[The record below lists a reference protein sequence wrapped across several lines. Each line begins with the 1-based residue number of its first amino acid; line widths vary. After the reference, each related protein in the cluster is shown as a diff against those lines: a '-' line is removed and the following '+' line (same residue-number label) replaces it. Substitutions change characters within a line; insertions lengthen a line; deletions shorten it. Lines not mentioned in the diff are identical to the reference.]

1 MFINGKETNAELF
14 AYDGCHK
21 IYLIEDSN
29 TLRVVQEDYPHLNIH
44 HIMELEETYNNSCPL
59 KFIDSLKYED
69 NEMKFKVIVPQCTE
83 NVTFSYTRKELV
95 S

>member
-21 IYLIEDSN
+21 IYLIEDN
-29 TLRVVQEDYPHLNIH
+29 DDLRNAQELEYEIHNIQ
-44 HIMELEETYNNSCPL
+44 ELEEVYNNSCPL
-59 KFIDSLKYED
+59 KFINNWKLDKT
-69 NEMKFKVIVPQCTE
+69 FVPQCTE
-83 NVTFSYTRKELV
+83 EVTFSYTRKELV